1 MMKKIEVKVYSFIDG
16 DGNTVYDFESM
27 AEEFEDRLSELDKNL
42 LVMCSIDEIG
52 TADRNNELSRNGRIK
67 SETIYFKSKGRWN
80 YSISITKLK

>member
-1 MMKKIEVKVYSFIDG
+1 MVRDKIEVKVYSFIDG

-52 TADRNNELSRNGRIK
+52 PADRNNELSRLEMEDLKVKQNISNEIESG
-67 SETIYFKSKGRWN
+67 TIA
-80 YSISITKLK
+80 LA